1 MKILIVTA
9 IALSLWGCSKT
20 NAPAAG
26 QQATVTLSD
35 GSTFTGTV
43 TSSSASAISLQGA
56 SGETRTYPMGQVT
69 SVQYASGSTTAAPVA
84 TTAPPPQS
92 AAPASPTPAP
102 ASPAPAPAPVQP
114 APVQSAPVH
123 PVAEFR
129 TIPAGATIEVR
140 NNDVIDSQTAQV
152 GQTFS
157 GVVESDLHD
166 TEGRVAVP
174 RGSNATLVVREA
186 NGQGKLQGQSDLA
199 VDVGSVDVAGRH
211 YRLETSDFVEK
222 GKQGV
227 GTNKRTG
234 VFAGG
239 GAALGGIIG
248 AIAGGGKGAAI
259 GALSG
264 AGAGTVTQGVTRGKA
279 VRIPSETLLR
289 FKLEAPV
296 RIREV
301 R

>member
-1 MKILIVTA
+1 MRILVVSVL
-9 IALSLWGCSKT
+9 ALSLWGCSKT
-20 NAPAAG
+20 NAPASG

-35 GSTFTGTV
+35 GSTFSGTV
-43 TSSSASAISLQGA
+43 TSSSPSAISLQA
-56 SGETRTYPMGQVT
+56 ANGESRTYPMGQVS
-69 SVQYASGSTTAAPVA
+69 SVQYASAAAPL
-84 TTAPPPQS
+84 PS
-92 AAPASPTPAP
+92 ALT
-102 ASPAPAPAPVQP
+102 APAPATGTAPAPADTASAPAPAALAPSPVTP
-114 APVQSAPVH
+114 APVQ

-129 TIPAGATIEVR
+129 TIPAGSTIQVR
-140 NNDVIDSQTAQV
+140 NNELIDSQTAQA

-157 GVVESDLHD
+157 GVVEADLLD
-166 TEGRVAVP
+166 TDGRVAVP
-174 RGSNATLVVREA
+174 RGSNATLVVVAA
-186 NGQGKLQGQSDLA
+186 NGQGKLQGQSELA
-199 VDVGSVDVAGRH
+199 VDVGGVDVNGHH

-222 GKQGV
+222 GTQGV
-227 GTNKRTG
+227 GVNKRTG
-234 VFAGG
+234 AFAGG

-289 FKLEAPV
+289 FKLESPV
-296 RIREV
+296 KIREL